1 MADINYLESEQKEA
15 WKRIVELEKKAE
27 LLKADIVLYKTPIP
41 SDIKYIKGS
50 RNKISEMKN
59 KSEKVFEQINSYLQ
73 ETKKALEDIKKECEE
88 AKQLDTLISLAKEK
102 NTVFTE
108 QETAISAKLQSI
120 STKITEIEDV
130 YEDLEDISDKVNALE
145 TNFTKGSE
153 TYNKILTLHQD
164 IIKRRNDISSLYR
177 EVFGY
182 SETDEETGK
191 ETYIEGLKDEL
202 KVSYDEIKNKLKN
215 TDNELIKLKN
225 TKEEQYKTFINDWK
239 TQYENIKKDI
249 ESLLPGALT
258 AGLSSAYATKKR
270 VERQESTEY
279 AKTFRNAIIGLVSIS
294 SIPIICSIL
303 LMIFKNLTLD
313 EIISKLPTMSLAL
326 LPLYAPVLWVAY
338 SADKKLKLSKRL
350 IEEYTH
356 KEVVS
361 KTYYGLSKQL
371 LNVKEKDKS
380 NELRDKLLYNLIAVN
395 SENPGKL
402 ITDYENSNNPIMDFI
417 SNSAKFAKNL
427 DKVSKSIERVRKTV
441 SSSNENKDIPTVH
454 ISKPTD

>member
-27 LLKADIVLYKTPIP
+27 LFKADIVLYKTPIP

-73 ETKKALEDIKKECEE
+73 ETKKALENIKKECEE

-108 QETAISAKLQSI
+108 QEIAISAKLQSI
-120 STKITEIEDV
+120 SNKIAEIEDV

-153 TYNKILTLHQD
+153 TYNKILSLHQD

-225 TKEEQYKTFINDWK
+225 KN
-239 TQYENIKKDI
+239 
-249 ESLLPGALT
+249 
-258 AGLSSAYATKKR
+258 
-270 VERQESTEY
+270 ST
-279 AKTFRNAIIGLVSIS
+279 
-294 SIPIICSIL
+294 
-303 LMIFKNLTLD
+303 
-313 EIISKLPTMSLAL
+313 
-326 LPLYAPVLWVAY
+326 
-338 SADKKLKLSKRL
+338 
-350 IEEYTH
+350 
-356 KEVVS
+356 
-361 KTYYGLSKQL
+361 
-371 LNVKEKDKS
+371 
-380 NELRDKLLYNLIAVN
+380 KLL
-395 SENPGKL
+395 
-402 ITDYENSNNPIMDFI
+402 
-417 SNSAKFAKNL
+417 
-427 DKVSKSIERVRKTV
+427 
-441 SSSNENKDIPTVH
+441 
-454 ISKPTD
+454 

>member
-1 MADINYLESEQKEA
+1 M
-15 WKRIVELEKKAE
+15 KKAVLLMISLILTGCTHQNISGNKSFAE
-27 LLKADIVLYKTPIP
+27 NCNTASSICKRNYSVLVEEIEKFNAAGGAFILVNLKNNEVLNSASISILENFDYNQDYSYTPNNVKKLLKKERLATPQQFIQ
-41 SDIKYIKGS
+41 DYVTFIKS
-50 RNKISEMKN
+50 A
-59 KSEKVFEQINSYLQ
+59 
-73 ETKKALEDIKKECEE
+73 TK
-88 AKQLDTLISLAKEK
+88 
-102 NTVFTE
+102 
-108 QETAISAKLQSI
+108 
-120 STKITEIEDV
+120 
-130 YEDLEDISDKVNALE
+130 EDLKKLRDNV
-145 TNFTKGSE
+145 TNGTARRINIEGINV
-153 TYNKILTLHQD
+153 YGLTATD
-164 IIKRRNDISSLYR
+164 YIIKRRNDISSLYR

-239 TQYENIKKDI
+239 IQYENTKKDI

-427 DKVSKSIERVRKTV
+427 DKVSKSIERVKKTV
-441 SSSNENKDIPTVH
+441 SSSNENKDIPTVY
-454 ISKPTD
+454 ISKTAD